1 MVNSL
6 NDLSDMI
13 TTWLLERLLEL
24 ADYCHMKQKKIP
36 GVVGGMGPE
45 ATIDFMSRL
54 LRMNPAA
61 TDQDHLR
68 LLIDHN
74 PQVPNRHAAIAGKA
88 SSIGPLLAS
97 MAAGLERAG
106 ADFLVMTCNGAHAFQ
121 ADIRQSVSIPF
132 LSMIDMVL
140 EELIDNHP
148 GVENIGV
155 MAADGCLDAQLY
167 QRALAAKGRC
177 SMLWNR
183 KERQQFMQAMYR
195 IKSGVSDQAV
205 RNTLL
210 ELGECLH
217 RRGAEV
223 LIAGCTEI
231 PLLIEPDDF
240 AIPLL
245 SSTDILV
252 RQTVDYALG
261 QRTLPPN

>member
-1 MVNSL
+1 
-6 NDLSDMI
+6 
-13 TTWLLERLLEL
+13 
-24 ADYCHMKQKKIP
+24 MKQNKIP
-36 GVVGGMGPE
+36 GVLGGMGPE

-61 TDQDHLR
+61 ADQDHLR

-74 PQVPNRHAAIAGKA
+74 PQVPDRHAAITGKDP
-88 SSIGPLLAS
+88 SIGPLLAS

-121 ADIRQSVSIPF
+121 ADIEQAVSIPF

-148 GVENIGV
+148 AVENVGV

-167 QRALAAKGRC
+167 QRALEAKGRR
-177 SMLWNR
+177 STLWDR

-195 IKSGVSDQAV
+195 IKSGVLDQAV
-205 RNTLL
+205 RDSLL
-210 ELGECLH
+210 ELGERLH

-231 PLLIEPDDF
+231 PLLIGPDDF
-240 AIPLL
+240 DIPLL
-245 SSTDILV
+245 SSTDILA
-252 RQTVDYALG
+252 RHTVDYALG
-261 QRTLPPN
+261 DRVLPPVPALLNGDPLPNEDAQL